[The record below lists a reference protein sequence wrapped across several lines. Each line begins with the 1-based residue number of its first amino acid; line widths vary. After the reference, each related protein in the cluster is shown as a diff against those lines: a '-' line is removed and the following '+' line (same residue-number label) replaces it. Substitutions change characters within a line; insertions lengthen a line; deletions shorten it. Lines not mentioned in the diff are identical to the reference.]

1 MTSRTNAFIASFLL
15 VGSTIGVQAAD
26 LPARVYTKAASVQ
39 VYDWSGIYIGAN
51 GGWGSSHSCWLQTS
65 DVGTPLTTN
74 VPDGCHNASGGT
86 AGGQIGYRWQ
96 RSAWVFGLE
105 AQGNWA
111 DFHGSNVSSNTVFI
125 NRSKLD
131 GYGLFT
137 GQVGYAWDSVLLYA
151 KGGAAVVRNS
161 YVGYEPVEGVD
172 FDRSSE
178 TRWGGTVGI
187 GAEYAISRNVSFG
200 LEYDHLFM
208 GNSDTNLIG
217 TGLSI
222 GAAGV
227 NTRGERISQDVDTVT
242 ARLNFHFN

>member
-51 GGWGSSHSCWLQTS
+51 GGWGSSHSCWFLTN
-65 DVGTPLTTN
+65 DVGTPRPN
-74 VPDGCHNASGGT
+74 DPEGCHNASGGT

-96 RSAWVFGLE
+96 RSSWVFGLE

-111 DFHGSNVSSNTVFI
+111 DFNGSNLSPIGGLI

-131 GYGLFT
+131 TYGLFT

-151 KGGAAVVRNS
+151 KGGAAVARNR
-161 YVGYEPVEGVD
+161 YAGFELQDGVD
-172 FDRSSE
+172 IDRGSE

-187 GAEYAISRNVSFG
+187 GGEYAISRSVSFG

-208 GNSDTNLIG
+208 GNRDTTLIA
-217 TGLSI
+217 TGLSM
-222 GAAGV
+222 GAAGT